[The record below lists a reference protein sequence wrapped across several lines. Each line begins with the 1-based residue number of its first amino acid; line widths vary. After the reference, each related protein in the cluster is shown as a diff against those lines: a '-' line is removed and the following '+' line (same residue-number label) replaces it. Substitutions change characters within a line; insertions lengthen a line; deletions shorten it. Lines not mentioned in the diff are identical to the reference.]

1 MIGAG
6 EISRPL
12 PTAQGL
18 MSTATVQPSLICQ
31 LVDNH
36 KEIDRLISM
45 YPSCPRPISY
55 QVDRLL
61 VGAETIAHF
70 YLK

>member
-1 MIGAG
+1 MNA
-6 EISRPL
+6 
-12 PTAQGL
+12 
-18 MSTATVQPSLICQ
+18 TATPSRICR
-31 LVDNH
+31 LVANR

-45 YPSCPRPISY
+45 HPSCPRPISY

-61 VGAETIAHF
+61 VDAESIADF

>member
-1 MIGAG
+1 M
-6 EISRPL
+6 STTT
-12 PTAQGL
+12 PTA
-18 MSTATVQPSLICQ
+18 APSRIRR

-70 YLK
+70 YLNR